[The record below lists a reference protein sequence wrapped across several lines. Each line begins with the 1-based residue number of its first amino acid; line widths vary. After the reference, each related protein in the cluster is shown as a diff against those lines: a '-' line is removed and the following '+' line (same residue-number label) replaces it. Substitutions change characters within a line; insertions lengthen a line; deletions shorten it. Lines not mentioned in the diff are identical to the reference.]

1 MANTSIPL
9 PCDLV
14 LNFTIPPCVVDVR
27 ILRLDLYTFVTRDIS
42 MLASTRQRCLVELE
56 AICVALFR
64 AKSLK
69 LCHRLAYII
78 AHREFAFR
86 SHDLVILLIAQ
97 MFPADRIIAHDFPTL
112 GLVLFY
118 FGETY
123 DLWAE
128 RALDSEG
135 MDYLFYDSRGASD
148 FYVFVAHWAVFV
160 QD

>member
-1 MANTSIPL
+1 
-9 PCDLV
+9 
-14 LNFTIPPCVVDVR
+14 
-27 ILRLDLYTFVTRDIS
+27 

-56 AICVALFR
+56 AICVALLR